1 MTTGSG
7 TTGSRADGSGAGGRR
22 GGRSGARPRRGP
34 GRVIAATAACVV
46 AFALAGC
53 AGSGEGV
60 RVEGPSEIP
69 GAQARADAQG
79 TGEGDTGG
87 NTNGENVNAGDRS
100 VPPPAFGGVRVGIA
114 EGQTVGVGMPISVTF
129 ARPVPKA
136 EREAVER
143 QLKVTMDDGTEG
155 AEGGWGWVEDRA
167 LADGQRVDFRP
178 RASWR
183 PGTKITVEVGADLVR
198 HVTVGPR

>member
-1 MTTGSG
+1 M
-7 TTGSRADGSGAGGRR
+7 
-22 GGRSGARPRRGP
+22 
-34 GRVIAATAACVV
+34 
-46 AFALAGC
+46 
-53 AGSGEGV
+53 

-69 GAQARADAQG
+69 RAQARADAQG

-100 VPPPAFGGVRVGIA
+100 VPPPAFDGVRVGIA

-143 QLKVTMDDGTEG
+143 QLKVTMDDGTDG
-155 AEGGWGWVEDRA
+155 TDGTEGGWGWVEDRA

-178 RASWR
+178 RTSWR